1 MTQSILFCKFE
12 QIHTNTHNMK
22 RIAVSIYFL
31 VFLSISWG
39 QASKPGGGP
48 PPWAPAHG
56 YRAQTQHIYF
66 PSLNIYFDVHRNL
79 YYFLSGNRWIA
90 SPRLPMG
97 IPLPVLR
104 VAPKVELNVV
114 TPTPFRFNDQH
125 RVAYKAPAHLP
136 KPKGPVIY
144 PPLPGN
150 HAPKPGNPAPKGQIG
165 PKPGNPA
172 PKGNVGPKPGN
183 PAPKGNVGPKPGNPS
198 PKGNAGPKTS
208 GNQGPKGKPALQTG
222 GGASPKGNT
231 GPKSGPG
238 KGKK

>member
-1 MTQSILFCKFE
+1 MIFS
-12 QIHTNTHNMK
+12 
-22 RIAVSIYFL
+22 L

-39 QASKPGGGP
+39 QPGKQGGGP

-66 PSLNIYFDVHRNL
+66 PSLNIYFDLHRNL

-90 SPRLPMG
+90 SPRLPIG
-97 IPLPVLR
+97 IPLPVLQM
-104 VAPKVELNVV
+104 APKVQLNVV

-125 RVAYKAPAHLP
+125 RVTYKAPAHLP

-144 PPLPGN
+144 PPLSGTPTPKANVG
-150 HAPKPGNPAPKGQIG
+150 PKPGHPAPKGNVG

-183 PAPKGNVGPKPGNPS
+183 PAPKGNVGPKPGNPA
-198 PKGNAGPKTS
+198 PKGNIGPKP
-208 GNQGPKGKPALQTG
+208 GNPAPKGNVGPKPGNPGPKGKPSMQSG
-222 GGASPKGNT
+222 GGASPKGNA